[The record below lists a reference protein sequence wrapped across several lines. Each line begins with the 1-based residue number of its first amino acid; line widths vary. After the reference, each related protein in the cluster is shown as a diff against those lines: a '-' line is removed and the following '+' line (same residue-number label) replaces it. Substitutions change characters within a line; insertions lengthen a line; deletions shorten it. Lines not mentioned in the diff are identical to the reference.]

1 MFLFNAVELFGGVVK
16 FTPVIELILIICV
29 FHFLYDWRKDYLA
42 TGWKLNVW
50 HWGIIMSFGIPYF
63 IIYPFC
69 ASPFNFISVGM
80 DYLKIE
86 DYVDK
91 ACLITVLGYLAFLFG
106 GWGAKHKKYNFDKYD
121 FFEKIIY
128 TNIIKGFGLYFFTIF
143 IIAFLGIAAV
153 MSMQSGMLF
162 NARGVFLLNPS
173 IRMVG
178 NFFVSITSII
188 MTFYIVRYF
197 DKGITKTNNLD
208 TILVCIVSILCI
220 FWGSR
225 GLLFGIALKAFL
237 YYAYLH
243 KNLSFKKIF
252 VLGFIAILGIM
263 SLAVLRSGAT
273 DVFTSDN
280 IEIIFSALFGS
291 IVYGNTF
298 SDCRDFA
305 WMLSGFD
312 GNYFWG
318 STYLSGFTSFL
329 PSYFF
334 PFRRD
339 FAMGVISLDL
349 VGIDNIS
356 GEHPGLRGAPFFEIF
371 FNFSY
376 IGVVIWGMVLGF
388 ITRYSDIVMRYS
400 VNNYSNVTLGY
411 VKSIYPMM
419 ISGLGI
425 TAGMFGLYVFIGAV
439 FLLLWLNVVWYVFF
453 RKFN

>member
-29 FHFLYDWRKDYLA
+29 IHFLYDWRKDYKS

-50 HWGIIMSFGIPYF
+50 HLGIMMSFGIPYF
-63 IIYPFC
+63 INYPFC
-69 ASPFNFISVGM
+69 ASSFNFISVGM

-106 GWGAKHKKYNFDKYD
+106 GWIAKHKKYNFDKYD
-121 FFEKIIY
+121 FFEKVIY
-128 TNIIKGFGLYFFTIF
+128 TNITKGFGLYFSTIF
-143 IIAFLGIAAV
+143 IIAFFGIAAV

-173 IRMVG
+173 IRMFG
-178 NFFVSITSII
+178 NFFASITPII

-197 DKGITKTNNLD
+197 DKSIKMKKNLD
-208 TILVCIVSILCI
+208 AIFIFFVLMLCI

-225 GLLFGIALKAFL
+225 GLVFSIVLKAFW
-237 YYAYLH
+237 YYVYLN
-243 KNLSFKKIF
+243 KNISFKKIF
-252 VLGFIAILGIM
+252 IVGFISILGIM
-263 SLAVLRSGAT
+263 SLAILRSGYA
-273 DVFTSDN
+273 DVFTLSN
-280 IEIIFSALFGS
+280 MEIIFSALFGG

-318 STYLSGFTSFL
+318 STYLSGFTAFL
-329 PSYFF
+329 PSYYF

-339 FAMGVISLDL
+339 FAIGVISLDL
-349 VGIDNIS
+349 AGVANMS
-356 GEHPGLRGAPFFEIF
+356 GEHPGLRGAPFYEIF

-411 VKSIYPMM
+411 VKSIYPML
-419 ISGLGI
+419 ISGLGM
-425 TAGMFGLYVFIGAV
+425 TAGMFGLYVFIGVV
-439 FLLLWLNVVWYVFF
+439 FLLFWLNVVWYVFF
-453 RKFN
+453 RKFH